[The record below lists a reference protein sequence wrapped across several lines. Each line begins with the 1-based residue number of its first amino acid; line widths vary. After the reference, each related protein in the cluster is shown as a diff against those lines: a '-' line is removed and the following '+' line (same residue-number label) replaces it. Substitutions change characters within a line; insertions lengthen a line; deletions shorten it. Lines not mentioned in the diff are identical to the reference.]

1 MFSLVKIIM
10 LRHIIINITIDIM
23 IIGMNSANPFLLLA
37 ITKGLSEQLNA
48 GQIIKELAS
57 SLGLGGGGPKHFGTI
72 GFKNKDLYKKA
83 YSSLIKLVERF

>member
-1 MFSLVKIIM
+1 MDKFSDSYSKD
-10 LRHIIINITIDIM
+10 TIM

-37 ITKGLSEQLNA
+37 VTKGLSEQLNA
-48 GQIIKELAS
+48 GQIIKDLAS
-57 SLGLGGGGPKHFGTI
+57 SLDLGGGGPKHFGTI